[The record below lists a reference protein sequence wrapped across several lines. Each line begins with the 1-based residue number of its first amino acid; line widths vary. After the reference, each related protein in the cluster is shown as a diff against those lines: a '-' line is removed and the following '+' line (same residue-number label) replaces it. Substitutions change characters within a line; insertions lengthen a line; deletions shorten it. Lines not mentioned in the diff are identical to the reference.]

1 MTLEP
6 SESYS
11 RADLDAYAAALA
23 DIARQ
28 AREDPAAVK
37 AGPVNSTVHRLDASG
52 MDDPEPWALTWRA
65 WQRKAGA
72 AKGG

>member
-6 SESYS
+6 TESYS

-52 MDDPEPWALTWRA
+52 LDDPERWALTWRA
-65 WQRKAGA
+65 WQRKVGPT
-72 AKGG
+72 GRG